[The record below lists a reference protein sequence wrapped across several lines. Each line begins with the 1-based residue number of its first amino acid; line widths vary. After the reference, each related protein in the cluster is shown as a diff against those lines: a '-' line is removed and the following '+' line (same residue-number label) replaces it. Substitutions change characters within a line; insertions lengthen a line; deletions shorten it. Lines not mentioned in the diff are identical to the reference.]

1 MTFDEIFRRLVRAHL
16 LLLLVCL
23 VVPVAAVAYRESH
36 ADRPWVATVRMQVAA
51 KAPSSATE
59 ADALSSRVLALATT
73 PYLVGQALRA
83 ASLPGEPTWI
93 VDHDI
98 SSRRLGESPVVEL
111 SVRDSSAHRARI
123 EVRAIAQRVVRF
135 MNEGNQRAFRAQ
147 LAAVRGQLAQ
157 AVVARDRAARTV
169 AKRITPGPLEQAQL
183 ADAQAAVDR
192 LNATAAQLEVADATR
207 DLVVLINGEDPQL
220 VRSASGLVPRSAL
233 AALLGL
239 LLGVC
244 LVVLLET
251 VRPRT
256 AGARSVARALSAP
269 LIARGA
275 QGRRALH
282 QALTLACRRQ
292 GVETVALLGVDAL
305 GERMAAQLL
314 VHLHAVDGEIRRRAG
329 QRVGAGS
336 RDEDD
341 DVVRDPAP
349 GRVRFCTLGDVS
361 TSEELCAGL
370 LVVSVGS
377 PLQRDVDSVADIV
390 QSTRWP
396 VVGVVDATTSS
407 TWSRP

>member
-16 LLLLVCL
+16 LLLTVCL
-23 VVPVAAVAYRESH
+23 VIPVAAIAYRETQ
-36 ADRPWVATVRMQVAA
+36 AVRPWVATVRMQVAD

-73 PYLVGQALRA
+73 PYLVGQALHA
-83 ASLPGEPTWI
+83 ASLPGDPTQI

-98 SSRRLGESPVVEL
+98 SSQRLGESPVVEL
-111 SVRDSSAHRARI
+111 SVHNASAQRARA
-123 EVRAIAQRVVRF
+123 EVRAIARRVVQF
-135 MNEGNQRAFRAQ
+135 MNDGNQRAFRAQ
-147 LAAVRGQLAQ
+147 LAAVRSQLAQ
-157 AVVARDRAARTV
+157 AVVARDQAARTV
-169 AKRITPGPLEQAQL
+169 AKRITPNPLEQAQL

-207 DLVVLINGEDPQL
+207 DLVVLINGAEPQL

-251 VRPRT
+251 IRPRT
-256 AGARSVARALSAP
+256 AGARSVARALGAP
-269 LIARGA
+269 LIARAA
-275 QGRRALH
+275 QGRGALH

-292 GVETVALLGVDAL
+292 GVETVALVGVDAV
-305 GERMAAQLL
+305 GERLAAQLL
-314 VHLHAVDGEIRRRAG
+314 LHLHAVDGEIRRRTSE
-329 QRVGAGS
+329 RVGA
-336 RDEDD
+336 RPREDEDG
-341 DVVRDPAP
+341 VRDPAAD
-349 GRVRFCTLGDVS
+349 RVRFCTLGDVS
-361 TSEELCAGL
+361 ASEELCAGL
-370 LVVSVGS
+370 LVVCAGA

-396 VVGVVDATTSS
+396 VIGVVDATTSG